1 MSPSI
6 ISRVVLGLL
15 VAGLGAQP
23 AFAAQAGQRIK
34 GEITGTEFAGTP
46 RTITVRPEGGG
57 PSVTVNIANRTRVDV
72 TASEAAYLPNAQVW
86 DLKPGM
92 WVQFDYNPDFQPAI
106 RVISVPP
113 ELRPKLRGGPTPNP
127 NAGSRAGETLVKARL
142 QSVDGGRGEFRA
154 DVAGR
159 RESYRA
165 SNPRV
170 LEGFQAGDLVVLTV
184 SSRDGDLVVTDI
196 RSASLSGRVTRV
208 DRRRAE
214 VAIDAGGSETTYG
227 VEDKRKLEDIR
238 VGDRIRFEF
247 EDRPGGRKVIT
258 AIR

>member
-1 MSPSI
+1 MSPSSV
-6 ISRVVLGLL
+6 SRVFLGLL
-15 VAGLGAQP
+15 AAGLGAQP
-23 AFAAQAGQRIK
+23 AFAVQAGQRIK

-46 RTITVRPEGGG
+46 RTITVRSEDG
-57 PSVTVNIANRTRVDV
+57 SVVTVNIANRTRVDV

-113 ELRPKLRGGPTPNP
+113 ELRPKPRGGPNP
-127 NAGSRAGETLVKARL
+127 TSGARDGETLIKARL
-142 QSVDGGRGEFRA
+142 QSVDGARGEFRA

-170 LEGFQAGDLVVLTV
+170 LQGFQAGDLVVLTV
-184 SSRDGDLVVTDI
+184 SSRNGDEVVTDI

-208 DRRRAE
+208 DRRRGE

-227 VEDKRKLEDIR
+227 VEDKRKLEEIR

>member
-6 ISRVVLGLL
+6 ISRVVVGLL
-15 VAGLGAQP
+15 AAGLGAQP
-23 AFAAQAGQRIK
+23 ALAVQAGQRVK
-34 GEITGTEFAGTP
+34 GEITGTEFVGTP

-57 PSVTVNIANRTRVDV
+57 PGVTVNIANRTRVVV

-92 WVQFDYNPDFQPAI
+92 WVQFDYNPDVQPEI

-113 ELRPKLRGGPTPNP
+113 ELRPKPRESTSNPTTGGRGG
-127 NAGSRAGETLVKARL
+127 ETVIKARL
-142 QSVDGGRGEFRA
+142 QSIDGTRGEFRA

-165 SNPRV
+165 SNPR
-170 LEGFQAGDLVVLTV
+170 LLRGFQEGDLVVLTV
-184 SSRDGDLVVTDI
+184 SSRDGDQVVTDI

-208 DRRRAE
+208 DRGRGE

-227 VEDKRKLEDIR
+227 VDDKRILEDIR

-258 AIR
+258 AKR

>member
-6 ISRVVLGLL
+6 ISSRVVLSLL
-15 VAGLGAQP
+15 AAGLAAQP
-23 AFAAQAGQRIK
+23 AFAVQAGQRIK
-34 GEITGTEFAGTP
+34 GEITGTEFSGTP
-46 RTITVRPEGGG
+46 RTITVRSEDG
-57 PSVTVNIANRTRVDV
+57 PIVTVNIANRTRVDV

-113 ELRPKLRGGPTPNP
+113 ELRPKPRGGPTPNP
-127 NAGSRAGETLVKARL
+127 TTGETLIKARL
-142 QSVDGGRGEFRA
+142 QSVDGARGEFRA

-170 LEGFQAGDLVVLTV
+170 LQGFQAGDLVVLTV
-184 SSRDGDLVVTDI
+184 SSRNGDEVVTDI

-208 DRRRAE
+208 DRRRGE
-214 VAIDAGGSETTYG
+214 VAIDAGGSETIYG
-227 VEDKRKLEDIR
+227 VDDKDKRMLENIR